1 MNGSILVSF
10 ECSVVGRGGSRTALT
25 GAVTMEQAG
34 SYLSIFVS
42 LLFHTYRENFDHGLH
57 LSPVLYR
64 AIKQLIVVK
73 RDVSP
78 TTLHFVL

>member
-1 MNGSILVSF
+1 MFVRC
-10 ECSVVGRGGSRTALT
+10 ECSVIGRGGSRTALT
-25 GAVTMEQAG
+25 GAVIMEQAG

-42 LLFHTYRENFDHGLH
+42 LLFHTYRENFDHGLS

-73 RDVSP
+73 RHVSP
-78 TTLHFVL
+78 TTNRLHFVL